1 MCCLFLVWEL
11 PKQMQQNVQVLVYD
25 CGSGNGFMGSAWGE
39 TRGELL
45 EILEEM
51 IDINCG
57 AV

>member
-1 MCCLFLVWEL
+1 MLSIFGMGITEANATECASIS
-11 PKQMQQNVQVLVYD
+11 YD
-25 CGSGNGFMGSAWGE
+25 CGSGNGFMGSACGE
-39 TRGELL
+39 TKGELL